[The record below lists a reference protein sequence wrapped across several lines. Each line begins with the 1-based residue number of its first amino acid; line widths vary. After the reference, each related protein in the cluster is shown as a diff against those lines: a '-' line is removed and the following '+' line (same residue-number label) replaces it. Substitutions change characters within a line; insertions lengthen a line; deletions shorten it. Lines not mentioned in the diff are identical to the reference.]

1 MTTKDLRGQE
11 TAKAMGAALAPR
23 INALKSRRIIP
34 TLAIVRVGEKPD
46 DVYYQRSATRRCEA
60 LGISVEVY
68 AFSEGIAEEQLVNE
82 IMNLNMDEHIHGI
95 LILRPLPGHIDDAVV
110 CKALNPGKDV
120 DGVTDRSLAG
130 VMKNERRGFSPCTAR
145 ACIEIL
151 DYFGIEIAGRHTV
164 VIGRSLVVGKPL
176 SLMLTARDATVTV
189 CHTKT
194 RDLTAIAKQA
204 DILVAA
210 AGRSRMINREYVK
223 EDAVVIDV
231 GINADENG
239 NLTGD
244 VDYEDVRGIA
254 SAITPVPGGVGIVT
268 TAVLAS
274 QVVEAAEQS

>member
-1 MTTKDLRGQE
+1 LTTKDLRGQE